1 MSGGWTRRAVTKPRR
16 EKEDLRRRIREEEAR
31 LAALERERAD
41 VSRELSRLR
50 QELTESEASAV
61 MEVLPSRGKPP
72 ESREEKISLFRALF
86 AGREDVFPRFWR
98 NRKTGK
104 QGYSPACANEWVDGV
119 CGKPKVRCGECPQQA
134 FSEVTDQVI
143 LDHLQGR
150 HVMGVYPL
158 LTDGNCRFL
167 AVDFDQG
174 GWKEDVAAYVGVA
187 RRMGLRP
194 GVERSR
200 SGDGAHVWFFFSGPV
215 SANAARAMGS
225 YLLTETMASRP
236 ELPMGSYDRLFPNQ
250 DTLPRGGFGNL
261 IALPLQFHARK
272 RGNTVFLDE
281 GWVPYPDQWAFLAG
295 LPRLS
300 ATRVEE
306 MAREAAASGRVLG
319 VTAASDTE
327 KDPGVPWLPL
337 PARSS
342 TEVRVEGP
350 LPSEVRGILAQQVYV
365 EKRDLPPAL
374 LDRIKRL
381 AVFQN
386 PQFYERQALRLSTAL
401 TPRIISCAEDLPEH
415 VALPRGCAEGLEELV
430 ETQGIRLHLADERTE
445 GRPIDTEFCGDLTR
459 LQEEAAQALLAHETG
474 VFVAPPGVGKTVVGA
489 HLIAKRGRN
498 TLVIVHRTP
507 LLDQWIAQLGVFLD
521 LDPAQIGQIGG
532 GKRKASGVVDV
543 AMIQSLVRRGEVDPI
558 VAEYGHVVVD
568 ECHHVP
574 AVSFERVMRG
584 VRARFVTGLTATP
597 RRRDGHHPILGFQIG
612 PVRTSVD
619 PQQLAS
625 SRPFGHRVV
634 VRKTGFKMRRSAET
648 PGIQET
654 YARLMAD
661 QNRNDLILDDL
672 IASLEEGRSP
682 MLLTERRDHVEFF
695 ANRLQKV
702 ARNVM
707 VLTGGGGPRTR
718 RKAAEELAK
727 IPDSEERVLLATG
740 RFIGEGFDDPRLDTL
755 FLALPIAWKGT
766 LVQYAGRLHRRH
778 QGKGATPHVREE
790 AERVPGHGLRGRS
803 LGPVTG
809 VGWKRVRHRVRGQ
822 VTHQCGAGFYS
833 GRRGGGEFLT
843 GVCTVS
849 TDPAKPRHSNLRTP
863 AISPR
868 NP

>member
-1 MSGGWTRRAVTKPRR
+1 MTKPHR
-16 EKEDLRRRIREEEAR
+16 DL
-31 LAALERERAD
+31 D
-41 VSRELSRLR
+41 
-50 QELTESEASAV
+50 
-61 MEVLPSRGKPP
+61 
-72 ESREEKISLFRALF
+72 
-86 AGREDVFPRFWR
+86 D
-98 NRKTGK
+98 
-104 QGYSPACANEWVDGV
+104 
-119 CGKPKVRCGECPQQA
+119 
-134 FSEVTDQVI
+134 
-143 LDHLQGR
+143 LQGR
-150 HVMGVYPL
+150 HVIGVYPL
-158 LTDGNCRFL
+158 LKDGSCRFL

-174 GWKEDVAAYVGVA
+174 GWREDVAAYVGVA

-215 SANAARAMGS
+215 PATAARAMGS
-225 YLLTETMASRP
+225 YLLTEAMASRP

-272 RGNTVFLDE
+272 RGNTVFVDE

-295 LPRLS
+295 LPLLS

-306 MAREAAASGRVLG
+306 ISREATASGRVLG
-319 VTAASDTE
+319 VTAAIDTDN
-327 KDPGVPWLPL
+327 DPGVPWLPL
-337 PARSS
+337 PAGSS
-342 TEVRVEGP
+342 SEIRVEGP

-365 EKRDLPPAL
+365 EKQDLPPAL

-381 AVFQN
+381 AAFQN
-386 PQFYERQALRLSTAL
+386 PQFFEKQAMRLSTAL
-401 TPRIISCAEDLPEH
+401 TPRIISCAEDLPKH
-415 VALPRGCAEGLEELV
+415 VALPRGCLPDLEELL
-430 ETQGIRLHLADERTE
+430 EAHGIQLRMADERTE
-445 GRPIDTEFCGDLTR
+445 GDPIDTEFCGDLTR
-459 LQEEAAQALLAHETG
+459 LQEEAVHALLAHETG

-489 HLIAKRGRN
+489 HLVAKRERN

-507 LLDQWIAQLGVFLD
+507 LLDQWRAQLGVFLD
-521 LDPAQIGQIGG
+521 LDPAQIGQVGG
-532 GKRKASGVVDV
+532 GRRKPKGVVDV

-558 VAEYGHVVVD
+558 VADYGHVVVD

-574 AVSFERVMRG
+574 AVSFEQVMRE
-584 VRARFVTGLTATP
+584 VRARFVMGLTATP

-612 PVRTSVD
+612 PVRFSVD
-619 PQQLAS
+619 PKRLAS

-634 VRKTGFKMRRSAET
+634 VRNTGIKMRKSAET
-648 PGIQET
+648 TGIQEL

-695 ANRLQKV
+695 ANRLQRV
-702 ARNVM
+702 ARNVV
-707 VLTGGGGPRTR
+707 VLKGGGGPKAR
-718 RKAAEELAK
+718 RKTVEELAE

-778 QGKGATPHVREE
+778 QGKTEVRIYDYVDE
-790 AERVPGHGLRGRS
+790 AVPVLDRMFEKRLRGYRAMGYEIDRS
-803 LGPVTG
+803 DSSSGS
-809 VGWKRVRHRVRGQ
+809 
-822 VTHQCGAGFYS
+822 AGREYVIEYEEDGTKS
-833 GRRGGGEFLT
+833 
-843 GVCTVS
+843 S
-849 TDPAKPRHSNLRTP
+849 DPDPF
-863 AISPR
+863 
-868 NP
+868 